1 MSIINIS
8 SFIPMVQAMVIAY
21 AEPTCIMRFKYKL
34 KAIRVPAIK
43 LYNSHLRQWALK
55 SE

>member
-1 MSIINIS
+1 MDLSNIMARAHAI
-8 SFIPMVQAMVIAY
+8 FIAY
-21 AEPTCIMRFKYKL
+21 AEPTCILRFKYKL